1 MLVLK
6 LIFESIPYRSTNT
19 VLKLKVKWYNIQIRL
34 VVRLGYVAA
43 LNLIKCESRNMSSFS
58 SEG

>member
-1 MLVLK
+1 MLLLK

-43 LNLIKCESRNMSSFS
+43 LNLIKFESRNMSSFRND
-58 SEG
+58 G